1 MTLRHGA
8 RSVAPSARLLPPIGR
23 KNGICTDLHD
33 SGRPVWRFYQRA
45 GGLWHRSV
53 RAWLVAAGVAT
64 TRGGGHRGG
73 LFGAGQPAGSV
84 EGAHAYQPGL
94 SGALPSMWIALR
106 PWSKGE
112 QRAAL
117 QPFNMVILGIVA
129 VLLWQD
135 GVFDAAVTKAFLIVF
150 PASLVGSLFGLWCF
164 GKIPEGMY
172 SRILIGLMF
181 VSGTILLVHTFFGKV

>member
-1 MTLRHGA
+1 MAGVSLFLLLSLPSSSSSGNCKSVTLRRGA

-64 TRGGGHRGG
+64 TLGGGHRGG

-84 EGAHAYQPGL
+84 EGSHAYQPCTAGAVSAAS
-94 SGALPSMWIALR
+94 SGRHAAWHWIAAIAGCSPAVDDGCHPDARLWR
-106 PWSKGE
+106 LF
-112 QRAAL
+112 QLAA
-117 QPFNMVILGIVA
+117 
-129 VLLWQD
+129 
-135 GVFDAAVTKAFLIVF
+135 
-150 PASLVGSLFGLWCF
+150 
-164 GKIPEGMY
+164 
-172 SRILIGLMF
+172 
-181 VSGTILLVHTFFGKV
+181 